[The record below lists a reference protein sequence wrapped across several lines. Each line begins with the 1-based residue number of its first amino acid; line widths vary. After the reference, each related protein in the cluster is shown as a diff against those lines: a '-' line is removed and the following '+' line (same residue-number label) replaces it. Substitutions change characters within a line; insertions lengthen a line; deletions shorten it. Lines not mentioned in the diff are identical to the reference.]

1 MPEKLQG
8 VVRDAQYKEKYE
20 QTVKKLQLQQI
31 EFDRKIREKIEELEI
46 KESELQQIIERNTT
60 VVNQVTNSQAVN
72 IEGKFTIE

>member
-8 VVRDAQYKEKYE
+8 VVRGAQYKEKYE

-46 KESELQQIIERNTT
+46 KEIELQQIIERNTN
-60 VVNQVTNSQAVN
+60 VVNKVTNSQAVN
-72 IEGKFTIE
+72 I